1 MEFIVALLKAF
12 VVGGCICVIAQLFI
26 ELTPY
31 SITPAHILVGY
42 VVSGAVISALGL
54 YQPIVDFAG
63 AGATIPL
70 SGFGHL
76 LMQGVIEAV
85 GEEGLKGVF
94 TGGLTVASMG
104 ITVAMLMG
112 FTMALIF
119 QPKG

>member
-1 MEFIVALLKAF
+1 MLDGLLTAF
-12 VVGGCICVIAQLFI
+12 VIGGLICVLAQLII

-31 SITPAHILVGY
+31 SITPAHILVCY
-42 VVSGAVISALGL
+42 VVGGAVLSGLGW
-54 YQPIVDFAG
+54 YQPLVDFAG
-63 AGATIPL
+63 AGATVPL
-70 SGFGHL
+70 SGFGHML
-76 LMQGVIEAV
+76 VQGVFEAV

-94 TGGLTVASMG
+94 TGGLTAASMG